1 MATSNCA
8 VSIRGVSKS
17 FGGVHAVRDVS
28 FDVADGERRVLI
40 GTNGAGKTTLFN
52 LVAGDLRVTK
62 GEIYVFGT
70 NVTRFP
76 VHKRARLGMKRTY
89 QTSALFNGLSVR
101 ENIYLAFLGEQSC
114 WSHLNFF
121 KKNTSRTSWAERIE
135 ALVEQVG
142 LSDRIDDKAGSLS
155 HGERRQLE
163 IALALA
169 TKPRVLLLDEPA
181 AGLSVHERGTMLEI
195 LQGLD
200 RDMTLIL
207 IEHDMSIALGVADIV
222 TVMHEGS
229 VIAEGTPDEIRAN
242 TRVQEIYLGGA
253 ASA

>member
-1 MATSNCA
+1 METSTCA
-8 VSIRGVSKS
+8 VSVRGVSKS

-28 FDVADGERRVLI
+28 FDVAAGERRVLI

-62 GEIYVFGT
+62 GEIYVFGK

-101 ENIYLAFLGEQSC
+101 ENIYLALLGEQPF

-121 KKNTSRTSWAERIE
+121 KKNTSRTSWAEKIE

-142 LSDRIDDKAGSLS
+142 LSERIETKAGSLS

-169 TKPRVLLLDEPA
+169 TQPRVLLLDEPA

-200 RDMTLIL
+200 RNITLIL

-242 TRVQEIYLGGA
+242 VRVQEIYLGGA

>member
-1 MATSNCA
+1 MKTSNCA
-8 VSIRGVSKS
+8 VSIQGVSKS

-28 FDVADGERRVLI
+28 FDVADGERRVVI

-62 GEIYVFGT
+62 GEIFVSDM
-70 NVTRFP
+70 NVTRLP
-76 VHKRARLGMKRTY
+76 VHKRSRLGMKRTY

-101 ENIYLAFLGEQSC
+101 ENIYLSLLGESSF

-121 KKNTSRTSWAERIE
+121 KKNTSRTFHAAEIE
-135 ALVEQVG
+135 ALVEQVD
-142 LSDRIDDKAGSLS
+142 LAERIEDKAGGLS

-169 TKPRVLLLDEPA
+169 TKPKVLLLDEPA
-181 AGLSVHERGTMLEI
+181 AGLSVRERGTMLEI

-200 RDMTLIL
+200 RAMTLIL
-207 IEHDMSIALGVADIV
+207 IEHDMGIALGVADIV
-222 TVMHEGS
+222 TVMHEGA
-229 VIAEGTPDEIRAN
+229 VIAEGKPDEIRAN
-242 TRVQEIYLGGA
+242 ARVQEIYLGGA

>member
-1 MATSNCA
+1 MKTSNCA

-28 FDVADGERRVLI
+28 FDVAVGERRVLI

-62 GEIYVFGT
+62 GQIFVFNK

-101 ENIYLAFLGEQSC
+101 ENIYLALLGEQSF

-121 KKNTSRTSWAERIE
+121 QKNTSRTSWAEKIE

-142 LSDRIDDKAGSLS
+142 LAERIEDKAGSLS

-169 TKPRVLLLDEPA
+169 TEPRVLLLDEPA

-200 RDMTLIL
+200 RNMTLIL